1 MGPKSFYFLALLPR
15 YPSMKRLLIL
25 LLAPLMV
32 SLLVVGNT
40 GAVLDWSDG
49 SAVITI
55 QPLTETVIDGYI
67 VNAFYN
73 GSNQVVL
80 LAEPYYQGQNL
91 QQVTFSLYDY
101 YTHQFIG
108 NYTLEDNYTVVTVPS
123 NITVIYIY
131 MEGQQFGP
139 FYITVNGGNFAP
151 PLLEQML
158 MYVIPLSVVALFG
171 LRAGLRNV
179 GLGLIVAAIFTSVEM
194 VALGVSNPWLYAIP
208 TLEIM
213 FAVILLWHSVQNSG

>member
-32 SLLVVGNT
+32 SLLVVGDT

-80 LAEPYYQGQNL
+80 LA
-91 QQVTFSLYDY
+91 
-101 YTHQFIG
+101 
-108 NYTLEDNYTVVTVPS
+108 
-123 NITVIYIY
+123 
-131 MEGQQFGP
+131 
-139 FYITVNGGNFAP
+139 
-151 PLLEQML
+151 
-158 MYVIPLSVVALFG
+158 
-171 LRAGLRNV
+171 
-179 GLGLIVAAIFTSVEM
+179 
-194 VALGVSNPWLYAIP
+194 
-208 TLEIM
+208 
-213 FAVILLWHSVQNSG
+213 

>member
-1 MGPKSFYFLALLPR
+1 MAPKSFYFLALLLFCFI
-15 YPSMKRLLIL
+15 MKRLLLL
-25 LLAPLMV
+25 LLAPLMA
-32 SLLVVGNT
+32 SLLVMASA
-40 GAVLDWSDG
+40 GAILDWSDG
-49 SAVITI
+49 SAVVTI

-101 YTHQFIG
+101 YTHQLIG
-108 NYTLEDNYTVVTVPS
+108 NYTIEDNYTVVTVPS
-123 NITVIYIY
+123 NITVIYIFIG
-131 MEGQQFGP
+131 GQQFGP
-139 FYITVNGGNFAP
+139 FYITINGGNYAP

-158 MYVIPLSVVALFG
+158 MYVIPLSTVALFG

-179 GLGLIVAAIFTSVEM
+179 GLGLIVAAIFTSAEM
-194 VALGVSNPWLYAIP
+194 VALGVSNSWLYAIP

-213 FAVILLWHSVQNSG
+213 FGVILLWHSVQTSG